1 MDSLEIV
8 LNSVNE
14 GFKQINERMDKQQA
28 AYNSHILSCMA
39 RFGAFESEQAAVRA
53 VQIQAD
59 KTNLWPAIYRGFI
72 AILTVGFCTMVY
84 EFIRGR

>member
-14 GFKQINERMDKQQA
+14 GFKHLNEKLDKQQA
-28 AYNSHILSCMA
+28 AYNNHILTCMT
-39 RFGAFESEQAAVRA
+39 RFGSLESEQAAVRA
-53 VQIQAD
+53 VQVQAD

-72 AILTVGFCTMVY
+72 AILTVGVCTMVY